1 MCTGQL
7 PGVGPAPAGPLYLPG
22 ELEEIMEL
30 IVQGRN
36 VSVPERFKEY
46 VAEKVVKFQELGD
59 KVQRIDIK
67 VIKDNPTRGHGGM
80 RVEATVIGRG
90 PVVRA
95 EARGDDKFAVFDET
109 YAKLIEQLRRA
120 RDRRKIHRGHHRPTA
135 VSEATAALP
144 LIPTDG
150 PLFSSAEELAAA
162 ETDAFDTD
170 YPLEDDVPPV
180 EIRRKRFPEERMTAD
195 QAVDRMELV
204 GHDFFLFVDQDT
216 GEPSVVYRRKGWEY
230 GVIGLSA
237 HLDNEQAEPA
247 RAYQAD

>member
-1 MCTGQL
+1 
-7 PGVGPAPAGPLYLPG
+7 
-22 ELEEIMEL
+22 MEL

-46 VAEKVVKFQELGD
+46 VAEKVVKFEELGD
-59 KVQRIDIK
+59 RVQRIEIK
-67 VIKDNPTRGHGGM
+67 VVKDNPTPGRDGM
-80 RVEATVIGRG
+80 RVETTVIGRG

-95 EARGDDKFAVFDET
+95 EARGDDKFAVFDEA

-120 RDRRKIHRGHHRPTA
+120 RDRRKVHRGNHRPTA

-144 LIPTDG
+144 VVASDG
-150 PLFSSAEELAAA
+150 PLFASADELAAA
-162 ETDAFDTD
+162 ETEAFDTD

-180 EIRRKRFPEERMTAD
+180 EIRRKRFPEERMTVD

-204 GHDFFLFVDQDT
+204 GHDFYLFVDSET
-216 GEPSVVYRRKGWEY
+216 GEPSVAYRRKGWEY

-237 HLDNEQAEPA
+237 DVTSTESEPA
-247 RAYQAD
+247 RAYQTS